1 MELKGRSPTTNG
13 YWKVFIGGK
22 RVGGSGDIEKMRES
36 RIEGL
41 RNWDRILGIIKQEKK
56 KKLML

>member
-1 MELKGRSPTTNG
+1 MELKGRFSITNG

-41 RNWDRILGIIKQEKK
+41 RNWDRILGIIK
-56 KKLML
+56 